1 MKPEHRLD
9 ALVGRNLV
17 NGELIVKLWGCWSV
31 CLSNS
36 LGGSAGYVANQSATH
51 PGFRPKRAAFVNTLM

>member
-1 MKPEHRLD
+1 MRLEHQLD
-9 ALVGRNLV
+9 ALVERNLV

-36 LGGSAGYVANQSATH
+36 LGGSAG
-51 PGFRPKRAAFVNTLM
+51 